1 MKRLI
6 TIAAVVALVVAT
18 SFIFYGAIGTKSTA
32 DVRLFDFN
40 YSFAV
45 QNIPDDTQSIKAWV
59 PFPANNL
66 YQKVVDY
73 AVNSKYPYT
82 ILTELE
88 NGNRFIQ
95 FNLSKDLENN
105 EVDPRISLTFR
116 VERKSYNALDKG
128 DDPYIATA
136 GLDRYLSAN
145 RLVPV
150 DGIIAEEAARVVGTT
165 QDKLSQ
171 ARLLYDYIVS
181 SVTYDKSGDAWGR
194 GDAIYACNAR
204 TGNCTDFHSLFMG
217 EARSLGIP
225 ARFVMGFPLPEDKS
239 EGDVLG
245 YHCWAEFWIK
255 GYGWIPIDASEA
267 HKHPEKK
274 EMLFG
279 GLDNN
284 RIQFTIGRDIRI
296 PQSQAKLANYAIYPY
311 VEVDGQPFENVTWDF
326 SFENVNIAY

>member
-18 SFIFYGAIGTKSTA
+18 SFIFYGAIGAKSTA

-45 QNIPDDTQSIKAWV
+45 QNITDDTQSIKAWV

-73 AVNSKYPYT
+73 SVNSKYPYT

-267 HKHPEKK
+267 HKHSEKK

-284 RIQFTIGRDIRI
+284 RIQFTTGRDIRI
-296 PQSQAKLANYAIYPY
+296 PQSKAKPANYAIYPY

>member
-18 SFIFYGAIGTKSTA
+18 SLIFYGAIGAKSTA

-73 AVNSKYPYT
+73 SVNSKYPYT

-128 DDPYIATA
+128 DDQYIATA

-181 SVTYDKSGDAWGR
+181 SLTYDKSGDAWGR

-284 RIQFTIGRDIRI
+284 RIQFTTGRDIRI
-296 PQSQAKLANYAIYPY
+296 PQSQAKPANYAIYPY

-326 SFENVNIAY
+326 SFETVNIAY